1 MTLQWWTLP
10 VTIETRR
17 IGQYLTIDSAEKA
30 AEYMLE
36 EWPGN
41 QTGKFFNQA
50 RQALI
55 DAHDRKISA
64 DEARRAFLAAA
75 EEAGIPFFN
84 QC

>member
-17 IGQYLTIDSAEKA
+17 AGKYLTIDSAEKA
-30 AEYMLE
+30 AEYMLA

-41 QTGKFFNQA
+41 QTGKLFDRA
-50 RQALI
+50 KQALI

-64 DEARRAFLAAA
+64 DEAVGVLGCSGRSGNTLL
-75 EEAGIPFFN
+75 
-84 QC
+84 

>member
-1 MTLQWWTLP
+1 MTLEWWTLP
-10 VTIETRR
+10 VTIEPRR
-17 IGQYLTIDSAEKA
+17 VGQYLTINSADKA

-41 QTGKFFNQA
+41 QAGKFFDQA
-50 RQALI
+50 QQALI
-55 DAHDRKISA
+55 DAHDGKISA